1 MDMEMEYQHPKLKV
15 ATGISTQKLG
25 SLDEATICSFSTDF
39 GLSAELSSTDL
50 LPDPGTSHCVDRFK
64 TASGANGK
72 FDFDGAFLLSNE
84 KRTEPD
90 VVYPLPPIGRRRYQ
104 RRNSVTADIL
114 ISQMKQSVD
123 GVQKLHHFLTE
134 NMDGEAK
141 SRTYPA
147 NSAMMPK
154 LTSKVNLFEAKTP
167 HDVSSINGTADIRND
182 LFHLNERS
190 ISNGQKRTRLTD
202 EPSVQKR
209 RRYQRRN
216 SVTADILLAQ
226 MQKQRGHTIVER
238 A

>member
-1 MDMEMEYQHPKLKV
+1 MEMEYPHPQLKV
-15 ATGISTQKLG
+15 ATGISTKKLS
-25 SLDEATICSFSTDF
+25 SLSEATICSFSTEF
-39 GLSAELSSTDL
+39 GMSAELSNTDL

-64 TASGANGK
+64 NTSDANGK
-72 FDFDGAFLLSNE
+72 FDFNRAFLLDNE
-84 KRTEPD
+84 KRTEGG
-90 VVYPLPPIGRRRYQ
+90 VNSALPPVGRRRYQ

-123 GVQKLHHFLTE
+123 GVQKLNHFLAE

-141 SRTYPA
+141 SRTYPG
-147 NSAMMPK
+147 NSAMLPE
-154 LTSKVNLFEAKTP
+154 LPSKVDSFEVTTP
-167 HDVSSINGTADIRND
+167 YHVSTINGTADDRND
-182 LFHLNERS
+182 LFHLNERP
-190 ISNGQKRTRLTD
+190 ISHGHKRICLTD

-226 MQKQRGHTIVER
+226 MEKQRDHTIVER